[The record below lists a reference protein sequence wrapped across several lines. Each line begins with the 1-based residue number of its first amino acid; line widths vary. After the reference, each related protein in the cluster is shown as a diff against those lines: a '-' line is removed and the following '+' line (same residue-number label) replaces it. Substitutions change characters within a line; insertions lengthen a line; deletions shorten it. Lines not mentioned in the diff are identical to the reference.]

1 MLFSILFAAGKRHAG
16 SDLLPLEN
24 VPSADPVAACL
35 LVPLFLL
42 FLWLVGTRMSAQFLS
57 GCTTIASAKYIR
69 KLLAGV
75 LLSFSLSSASAPIC
89 DVILLLVSRIQHN
102 CSPALSLTGC
112 KPSPFFVSLTR
123 LVTTQDCTWTRYFIG
138 HVGNMRAGRLGQGLN
153 CVCVAAGVL
162 LAHYLLE
169 I

>member
-57 GCTTIASAKYIR
+57 GCTVIASAKVYTEIPR
-69 KLLAGV
+69 WRAFVIFLELCIGANLRCDTFAG
-75 LLSFSLSSASAPIC
+75 A
-89 DVILLLVSRIQHN
+89 
-102 CSPALSLTGC
+102 PALSITGC
-112 KPSPFFVSLTR
+112 KPSPCFLSLTR
-123 LVTTQDCTWTRYFIG
+123 LVTTQDCTWTHYFIG